1 MEQLSTFD
9 QDCTFSDGVSRTYL
23 PLHKLNVLFNQSLDF
38 ISHCFL
44 AGITEMYRYLISG
57 RAYPPDKPRRFLS
70 CGDSCCICFIHLDF
84 LSADSSFCLSLP
96 FHLSSQSRVG
106 SYFRRSA
113 LKISTLSPLTV
124 WIFAVPLRCRQR
136 GTGKRTVS
144 RCRPLHS
151 TAKPAPLVYRRR

>member
-1 MEQLSTFD
+1 M
-9 QDCTFSDGVSRTYL
+9 SRTYL

-96 FHLSSQSRVG
+96 FRLSSPSRVG

-151 TAKPAPLVYRRR
+151 TAKPAPLL